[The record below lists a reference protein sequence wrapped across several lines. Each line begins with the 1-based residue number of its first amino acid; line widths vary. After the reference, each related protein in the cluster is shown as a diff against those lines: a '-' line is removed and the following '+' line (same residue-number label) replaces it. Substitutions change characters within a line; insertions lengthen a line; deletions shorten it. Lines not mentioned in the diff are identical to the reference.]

1 MSSLDNNSAL
11 FVAECLME
19 YSRKKER
26 QEQLRLEQ
34 YLEHKAQIALVK
46 KYMVLLSVAGI
57 MMISLCSGMVTLAMQ
72 AREKEEHIADL
83 KIAVSELKKENQEAE
98 KRMHGNVDYRWVR
111 EQAEKLGM
119 SQATKERIIYYS
131 VDDVDYM
138 MQYES
143 IPQG

>member
-1 MSSLDNNSAL
+1 
-11 FVAECLME
+11 
-19 YSRKKER
+19 
-26 QEQLRLEQ
+26 
-34 YLEHKAQIALVK
+34 
-46 KYMVLLSVAGI
+46 
-57 MMISLCSGMVTLAMQ
+57 MVTLAMQ

-119 SQATKERIIYYS
+119 SQATKDHIIYYS